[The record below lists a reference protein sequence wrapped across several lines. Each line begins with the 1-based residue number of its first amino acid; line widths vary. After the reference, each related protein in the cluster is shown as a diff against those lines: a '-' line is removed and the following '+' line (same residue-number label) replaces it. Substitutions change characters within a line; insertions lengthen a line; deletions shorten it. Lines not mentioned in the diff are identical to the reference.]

1 MTSAHDKALQWFVQ
15 SGIEPTD
22 DSLESLSAL
31 IAEERP
37 ERPQSA
43 FPIQPIINDEQ
54 GRPRFVTN
62 RIVETLLDSGE
73 LDMNALAVMDFTDEE
88 REQFSQLIGYSLGG
102 FGELSYVSDQ
112 AYTAAVLMSQG
123 MTSDE
128 AQIAFLQDKLAIV
141 KKSLKGLVPA
151 LFDIHPDDLEG

>member
-1 MTSAHDKALQWFVQ
+1 MTSAHEKALQWFAQ

-22 DSLESLSAL
+22 DTLESLTHL

-43 FPIQPIINDEQ
+43 FPIQPIVNDEQ

-73 LDMNALAVMDFTDEE
+73 LDMNALAVMDFTHQE
-88 REQFSQLIGYSLGG
+88 REQFAQLIGYSLDG
-102 FGELSYVSDQ
+102 FSELSYVSNE
-112 AYTAAVLMSQG
+112 AYTTAALMSQG
-123 MTSDE
+123 MTEQE
-128 AQIAFLQDKLAIV
+128 AKTAHLQDSLDFIKD
-141 KKSLKGLVPA
+141 SLKGVVP
-151 LFDIHPDDLEG
+151 LLYSIHPDDMG